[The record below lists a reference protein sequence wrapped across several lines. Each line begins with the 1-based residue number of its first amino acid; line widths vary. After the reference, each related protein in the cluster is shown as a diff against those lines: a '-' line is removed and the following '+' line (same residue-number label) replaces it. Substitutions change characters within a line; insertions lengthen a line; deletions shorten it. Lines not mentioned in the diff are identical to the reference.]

1 MVVCVP
7 VATVYREPAL
17 VSEQADELLFG
28 EEVEIIGEKGG
39 FCHIKSDYGYEGWV
53 IKQELFEKLHDAA
66 FTVTV
71 PFADLH
77 FEGSDFRKCPIT
89 LPMGARIDV
98 GFSESEKN
106 YGFAVLPS
114 KRIYYIRKSHIAR
127 IDAVKGK
134 SEPEL
139 REAIAATALKYLG
152 VQYRW
157 GGRSFFGVDC
167 SGLCFNAYRFNG
179 VNIWRDADI
188 DRSPNLRRI
197 PLEEAKTGDL
207 VFFNRHVALYL
218 GEGEIVHAS
227 ASEGFVKR
235 EKLFENEN
243 LMKIYITAGTLF

>member
-7 VATVYREPAL
+7 VATIYREPEL
-17 VSEQADELLFG
+17 MSEQIDELLFG
-28 EEVEIIGEKGG
+28 EEADILSESGG
-39 FCHIKSDYGYEGWV
+39 FYRIKSDYGYEGWV

-77 FEGSDFRKCPIT
+77 FDGSYFRKCPIT
-89 LPMGARIDV
+89 LPMGARVDV

-127 IDAVKGK
+127 IDAAKGK

-139 REAIAATALKYLG
+139 REAITETALKYLG

-157 GGRSFFGVDC
+157 GGRSFYGVDC

-197 PLEEAKTGDL
+197 PLEEAKAGDL
-207 VFFNRHVALYL
+207 IFFERHVALYL
-218 GEGEIVHAS
+218 GGGEIVHAS
-227 ASEGFVKR
+227 ASAGCVKR
-235 EKLFENEN
+235 EKLFENEH